1 MNKIRCRDIF
11 SKLLCVSVCLVVL
24 SSCGTESNDPIGNYE
39 DNQKNNTKLEVV
51 DFTEKTIQLDGPAR
65 RVVALAPH
73 IVENL
78 FAVGAG
84 DTLVGVVAHSDFPE
98 KAKSLPLV
106 GGYEETNHERIVQL
120 KPDLI
125 IAWESGNS
133 HASVSKLKE
142 LGFPVIIDQPD
153 SLEDIAR
160 SLRMLGT
167 ATGTSEQANRLA
179 DEFIKNLTTV
189 RERYK
194 TKTPVSVFYQ
204 VWNEPLYTISGNH
217 IISDAIRTCGGINV
231 FSDEQAVAPRVGIEA
246 VIERNPDAIIA
257 SGMGESRP
265 EWLEDWRQWPTLN
278 AVRNDFLFHVNPD
291 HLQRHTTR
299 QSLAIEKI
307 CTYLDQVRAKSK
319 S

>member
-1 MNKIRCRDIF
+1 MIKSQHKHTIAG
-11 SKLLCVSVCLVVL
+11 CLVTSAFLIAL
-24 SSCGTESNDPIGNYE
+24 SACGSGSDKPADSIDGSQAEIA
-39 DNQKNNTKLEVV
+39 KLEVV
-51 DFTEKTIQLDGPAR
+51 DFTNKKIRLNGPAK

-78 FAVGAG
+78 FAIGAG

-98 KAKSLPLV
+98 QANDLPLV

-120 KPDLI
+120 QPDLI

-133 HASVSKLKE
+133 HASVSKLRE

-160 SLRMLGT
+160 SLRMLGK
-167 ATGTSEQANRLA
+167 ATGTSVKANTLA
-179 DEFIKNLTTV
+179 NEFLENLMTV
-189 RERYK
+189 REQNK
-194 TKTPVSVFYQ
+194 TKDSVSVFYQ

-217 IISDAIRTCGGINV
+217 IISDAIRSCGGTNV
-231 FSDEQAVAPRVGIEA
+231 FADEQAVAPRVGIEA

-278 AVRNDFLFHVNPD
+278 AVKNDFLFHVNPD

-299 QSLAIEKI
+299 QTLAIERI
-307 CTYLDQVRAKSK
+307 CTYLDQVRAEST